1 MNYLD
6 WLEAAETWR
15 AKSLVPTNGMTKEV
29 HEIDKA
35 YWKGYLD
42 AARDANR
49 HVKDKP

>member
-6 WLEAAETWR
+6 WLELAETWR
-15 AKSLVPTNGMTKEV
+15 ANSLVPVAGMTKET

-42 AARDANR
+42 AARDASR
-49 HVKDKP
+49 YVKQKS